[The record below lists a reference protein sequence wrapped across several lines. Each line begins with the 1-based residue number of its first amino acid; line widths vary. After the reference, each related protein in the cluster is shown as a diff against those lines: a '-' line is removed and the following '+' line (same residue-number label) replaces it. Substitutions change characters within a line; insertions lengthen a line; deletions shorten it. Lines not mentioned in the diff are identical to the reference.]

1 MEKKIEVKHETLFK
15 NKLQMVI
22 YFIIFAILIV
32 AFIYI
37 GMYDFNTKLPDN
49 ERFASEFNLVGED
62 NVFEY
67 INATNALM
75 VANGTKGIVLF
86 GTINSEWV
94 NYYASIV
101 NDVAKE
107 VGIDKIYYYD
117 FVKNREDNNGTYE
130 AIVERLSNYVT
141 YNDYGVAEIY
151 APSLLVVC
159 NDEVLLFDTET
170 SFREGNVAP
179 SEYWNSFNIN
189 SKKAELKEIFQ
200 EYLES

>member
-37 GMYDFNTKLPDN
+37 GMYDFNIELPDN